1 MTTNQ
6 FSLRFLIVPLAIC
19 AFILVN
25 VEARCQPPG
34 FTKVPA
40 LGINMTFIDFDGAN
54 KLSSF
59 GRSMKPGLAL
69 HFQNNLSRRF
79 DYSIMLAGSF
89 LEFPDK
95 KGGNN
100 ISDKKQLLLE
110 NDFTLRARLLKSPA
124 LFNPYVIAGAGWS
137 QYDNR
142 YGMYIPVGA
151 GVQVN
156 VTADLFLLVNS
167 QYRVAVTA
175 EQPQHF
181 FHSIGIAGAI
191 TRKKIARTTPVPLP
205 APVVRQVIPADTDG
219 DGIIDN
225 LDSCPQIAGIAR
237 YHGCAAPDT
246 NKVNTNSGSR
256 SLEALRT
263 IVDRAARQI
272 FFETGSYRLLPT
284 SFSSLDTVAHILKE
298 DQALQLSIEGHTDN
312 VGQPAD
318 NQLLSENRSKTV
330 MDYLIKA
337 GVEASRLRSAGYGQ
351 QQPITTNATTEG
363 RAANRRVMLHI
374 HY

>member
-1 MTTNQ
+1 MTINQ
-6 FSLRFLIVPLAIC
+6 FSLRPVFANLVIC
-19 AFILVN
+19 AFLLPGLTT
-25 VEARCQPPG
+25 RCQPVS

-40 LGINMTFIDFDGAN
+40 LGINMSFIDFEGAN

-89 LEFPDK
+89 LEFPDTK
-95 KGGNN
+95 NRGSG
-100 ISDKKQLLLE
+100 DKKQLLLE

-124 LFNPYVIAGAGWS
+124 LFIPYAVTGAGWS
-137 QYDNR
+137 QYNNR
-142 YGMYIPVGA
+142 YGIYIPVGV

-167 QYRVAVTA
+167 QYRAAVTA
-175 EQPQHF
+175 GQPGHF

-191 TRKKIARTTPVPLP
+191 TRKKVARTTPVSLP
-205 APVVRQVIPADTDG
+205 APVVRQVIPPDTDG
-219 DGIIDN
+219 DGITDN
-225 LDSCPQIAGIAR
+225 LDSCPQMAGVVR
-237 YHGCAAPDT
+237 YHGCPAPDS

-256 SLEALRT
+256 SLEALKT

-272 FFETGSYRLLPT
+272 FFETGSYRLLSR
-284 SFSSLDTVAHILKE
+284 SFSSLDTVAQVLKE
-298 DQALQLSIEGHTDN
+298 DQALQLAIEGHTDN
-312 VGQPAD
+312 VGKAAD
-318 NQLLSENRSKTV
+318 NQTLSENRAKTV
-330 MDYLIKA
+330 MDYLISA
-337 GVEASRLRSAGYGQ
+337 GIEANRLQSAGYGQ
-351 QQPITTNATTEG
+351 QQPIATNATPEG
-363 RAANRRVMLHI
+363 RAINRRVVLRI

>member
-1 MTTNQ
+1 MIINQ
-6 FSLRFLIVPLAIC
+6 FSLRPFTVSLVIC
-19 AFILVN
+19 AFLLPGLTT
-25 VEARCQPPG
+25 RCQPLS

-40 LGINMTFIDFDGAN
+40 LGINMTFIDFDGAH

-69 HFQNNLSRRF
+69 HFQNNLSPRL

-89 LEFPDK
+89 LEFP
-95 KGGNN
+95 GNKN
-100 ISDKKQLLLE
+100 GSSASEQKQLLLE

-124 LFNPYVIAGAGWS
+124 LFNPYAITGAGWS

-142 YGMYIPVGA
+142 YGIYIPVGI

-156 VTADLFLLVNS
+156 VTQDIFLLVNS
-167 QYRVAVTA
+167 QYRIAVTA
-175 EQPQHF
+175 EQPRHF

-191 TRKKIARTTPVPLP
+191 NRKKIAKTTKAPLA
-205 APVVRQVIPADTDG
+205 APVVRQIIPTDSDG
-219 DGIIDN
+219 DGITDE
-225 LDSCPQIAGIAR
+225 LDSCPQVAGVA
-237 YHGCAAPDT
+237 YNHGCPVPDE
-246 NKVNTNSGSR
+246 NKVNNNTGNR
-256 SLEALRT
+256 SFEALKT

-272 FFETGSYRLLPT
+272 FFETGSYRLVSC

-312 VGQPAD
+312 VGRSRD
-318 NQLLSENRSKTV
+318 NKTLSENRAKTV
-330 MDYLIKA
+330 MNYLISA
-337 GVEASRLRSAGYGQ
+337 GIEASRLRSAGYGQ
-351 QQPITTNATTEG
+351 EQPIATNTTPEG
-363 RAANRRVMLHI
+363 RAINRRVVLQI

>member
-1 MTTNQ
+1 M
-6 FSLRFLIVPLAIC
+6 A
-19 AFILVN
+19 
-25 VEARCQPPG
+25 
-34 FTKVPA
+34 
-40 LGINMTFIDFDGAN
+40 FIDFDGAN

-79 DYSIMLAGSF
+79 DYSIMVAGSF
-89 LEFPDK
+89 LEFPDNK
-95 KGGNN
+95 NGNN
-100 ISDKKQLLLE
+100 TGDKKQLLLE
-110 NDFTLRARLLKSPA
+110 NDFTLRARLLKSQA
-124 LFNPYVIAGAGWS
+124 LFNPYAITGAGWS

-142 YGMYIPVGA
+142 YGVYIPIGM

-175 EQPQHF
+175 EQPRHF

-191 TRKKIARTTPVPLP
+191 THRKISRTTQVSLP
-205 APVVRQVIPADTDG
+205 APVVRQVISSDADG

-225 LDSCPQIAGIAR
+225 LDSCPQMAGTAR
-237 YHGCAAPDT
+237 YHGCPAPDT
-246 NKVNTNSGSR
+246 NKVNNYSSFR
-256 SLEALRT
+256 SLEALKT

-272 FFETGSYRLLPT
+272 FFETGSYKLLPV
-284 SFSSLDTVAHILKE
+284 SFSALDTVAHILKE

-337 GVEASRLRSAGYGQ
+337 GVENNRLKAAGYGQ
-351 QQPITTNATTEG
+351 QQPVATNATPEG
-363 RAANRRVMLHI
+363 RATNRRVVLQI

>member
-1 MTTNQ
+1 M
-6 FSLRFLIVPLAIC
+6 S
-19 AFILVN
+19 
-25 VEARCQPPG
+25 
-34 FTKVPA
+34 
-40 LGINMTFIDFDGAN
+40 FIDFDGAN

-69 HFQNNLSRRF
+69 HFQNNLSRRL

-89 LEFPDK
+89 LEFPDNK
-95 KGGNN
+95 NGNN
-100 ISDKKQLLLE
+100 TSDKKQLLLE
-110 NDFTLRARLLKSPA
+110 NDFILRVRLLKSPA
-124 LFNPYVIAGAGWS
+124 LFNPYAIAGAGWS

-156 VTADLFLLVNS
+156 MTADLFLLVNS
-167 QYRVAVTA
+167 QYRIAVTA
-175 EQPQHF
+175 EQPHHF
-181 FHSIGIAGAI
+181 FHSVGIAGAI
-191 TRKKIARTTPVPLP
+191 TRKKITRTALVSLP
-205 APVVRQVIPADTDG
+205 APVVRQVIPADSDG

-237 YHGCAAPDT
+237 YHGCPAPDT
-246 NKVNTNSGSR
+246 NKVNTNSSSR
-256 SLEALRT
+256 SLEALKT

-284 SFSSLDTVAHILKE
+284 SFSSLDTVAHFLKE

-312 VGQPAD
+312 IGQSAD

-337 GVEASRLRSAGYGQ
+337 GVEASRLQAAGYGQ
-351 QQPITTNATTEG
+351 QQPIATNATPEG
-363 RAANRRVMLHI
+363 RAINRRVMLHI